1 MWPLPA
7 PRTPSTT
14 KTGKMPMDSPLI
26 FVLASFAVVAIVLI
40 MIFRSK

>member
-1 MWPLPA
+1 MLDA
-7 PRTPSTT
+7 SEFFGVST

-26 FVLASFAVVAIVLI
+26 FVLGSFTVVAIGLF